1 MRIPLVPRTASLAL
15 VLVTLTLAGCSLQ
28 QTKVR
33 QLPAPTG
40 TKTVIIRPSQALA
53 WNVRSSYFAA
63 SDVTLSYPLCPGQHL
78 VGGPQVKQD
87 AQNVSITLLANQAT
101 CANPITKTIVV
112 KLGRPLQHRAL
123 TNPGLL
129 Q

>member
-1 MRIPLVPRTASLAL
+1 MRTPPRTTAAAL
-15 VLVTLTLAGCSLQ
+15 VLAALSVAGCSLQ

-33 QLPAPTG
+33 ELPAPTG

-53 WNVRSSYFAA
+53 WNVSSSYFAA
-63 SDVTLSYPLCPGQHL
+63 SDVTLTYPLCPGQHL

-101 CANPITKTIVV
+101 CANPDTRTIVV

-123 TNPGLL
+123 TNPALL